1 MVNITDMAQSSV
13 AKGETL
19 EDFVRVMERY
29 SDLVVLRHPEKVTP
43 PPTPSITRLSEP
55 WSRNPRPETRSP

>member
-1 MVNITDMAQSSV
+1 MVNISDMAQSSV

-29 SDLVVLRHPEKVTP
+29 SDLVVLRHPEKVQP
-43 PPTPSITRLSEP
+43 AP
-55 WSRNPRPETRSP
+55 